1 MSKCT
6 VFQITG
12 EENLSVHMQHLIETK
27 DEEIWWSHFS
37 ADKRLYL
44 LKNSTTCPVD
54 VLTWTDD
61 FSMWQHDAD
70 VANAFKSQ
78 ASVLQGLSI

>member
-1 MSKCT
+1 
-6 VFQITG
+6 
-12 EENLSVHMQHLIETK
+12 MQHLIETK

-61 FSMWQHDAD
+61 FSVWQHDAD

-78 ASVLQGLSI
+78 ASVLQGLSNLDLNTWCSFLFTFQ